1 MRGPRAGEGHSMIS
15 HFHAHVYY
23 EDKTKD
29 IAGKLRISIE
39 KNHLVEMGRWREKAV
54 GPHPQAMYQVS
65 FQPCLF
71 GTFVPWLM
79 LNRSCLSI
87 LVHPNTE
94 SSILDH
100 TKYALWMGKPLR
112 LRLQKLD
119 S

>member
-1 MRGPRAGEGHSMIS
+1 MQGLQADESHNMIS
-15 HFHAHVYY
+15 HFHAHIYY
-23 EDKTKD
+23 EDKTRD
-29 IAGKLRISIE
+29 IAKALRISIE
-39 KNHLVEMGRWREKAV
+39 KNYVVEMGRWREEPV

-79 LNRSCLSI
+79 LNRSSLSI

-94 SSILDH
+94 TSMLDH

-112 LRLQKLD
+112 LRLKKLD
-119 S
+119 P

>member
-1 MRGPRAGEGHSMIS
+1 MIS
-15 HFHAHVYY
+15 HFHAHIYY
-23 EDKTKD
+23 EDKTRNMAK
-29 IAGKLRISIE
+29 ALRISME
-39 KNHLVEMGRWREKAV
+39 KNYAVEIGRWREEPV

-79 LNRSCLSI
+79 LNRTGLSI

-94 SSILDH
+94 SSVLDH

-112 LRLQKLD
+112 LRLKRLD
-119 S
+119 P

>member
-1 MRGPRAGEGHSMIS
+1 MIS
-15 HFHAHVYY
+15 HFHAHIYY
-23 EDKTKD
+23 EDKSRDAAKT
-29 IAGKLRISIE
+29 LRISIE
-39 KNHLVEMGRWREKAV
+39 KNYVVEMGRWRDKPV

-100 TKYALWMGKPLR
+100 TKYALWMGKSLNLR
-112 LRLQKLD
+112 LNKLD
-119 S
+119 